1 MSFATR
7 LKLHAIYR
15 RDLVALGLRKRKF
28 PGLEIDSQASSNLAL
43 ARFALS
49 DGARLKIAAGV
60 VTERIPNALHFLL
73 GRNAEVE
80 IGARTWL
87 RTEVGPVYIVA
98 FDGAKIRIGPDCLL
112 NAAYLSAKQRI
123 EIGTHSMIGMG
134 SRVFD
139 SEQHDFDA
147 TRPESF
153 APVQIGDHVWVA
165 SDVSVLKGV
174 SVGDHSVIGTRSVV
188 TRSIPA
194 HSLAFG
200 IPAAVRGEVGDRTT
214 AR

>member
-1 MSFATR
+1 MSIFLR
-7 LKLHAIYR
+7 LKLHALHQC
-15 RDLVALGLRKRKF
+15 DLLTLGRRKREF

-43 ARFALS
+43 ARFSLAE
-49 DGARLKIAAGV
+49 GARLRIAAGV
-60 VTERIPNALHFLL
+60 VTERRPDALHFLL

-98 FDGAKIRIGPDCLL
+98 FEGARIRIGPDCLL
-112 NAAYLSAKQRI
+112 NSAYISAKRSI
-123 EIGTHSMIGMG
+123 EIGTHSFVGMG

-139 SEQHDFDA
+139 SDQHDLDD
-147 TRPESF
+147 RHPEASS
-153 APVQIGDHVWVA
+153 PVQIGDHVWIA

-174 SVGDHSVIGTRSVV
+174 CVGDHSVVGTRSLV
-188 TRSIPA
+188 TCSIPP

-200 IPAAVRGEVGDRTT
+200 CPATVRGAVGDRTKT
-214 AR
+214 R